1 MGSGRSNPGKQYPFS
16 LFQSKSY
23 LFYKFLLW
31 LSSRKKILLV
41 ARCSLDR
48 LLHTHFLFM
57 PWMVDIETG
66 FGIDDLKEANTFLKT
81 KVVLK
86 NHFHP
91 V

>member
-1 MGSGRSNPGKQYPFS
+1 
-16 LFQSKSY
+16 
-23 LFYKFLLW
+23 
-31 LSSRKKILLV
+31 
-41 ARCSLDR
+41 
-48 LLHTHFLFM
+48 M

-66 FGIDDLKEANTFLKT
+66 FGIDNLNEANTFFKP